1 MMSVD
6 WTADVDVII
15 FDRDFIKCGDVS
27 FFISYVKA
35 EAEADEEPVD
45 FVRRTTVFPMRIGSN
60 VMRCFIALY

>member
-1 MMSVD
+1 MSVA

-35 EAEADEEPVD
+35 EAELED
-45 FVRRTTVFPMRIGSN
+45 FVRRTAVFPMRIGSN